1 MGARDAGDRFC
12 IFSMRFSQD
21 GDEILCGA
29 KDGYIYLYDRGAN
42 RRSLKVGA
50 HEDDVNAV
58 AFVDSATH
66 ILASAGDDGICKIW
80 DRRSLRYLLKFSIGI
95 DYINSALTH
104 FP

>member
-42 RRSLKVGA
+42 RRSLKVLTIGRN
-50 HEDDVNAV
+50 ERV
-58 AFVDSATH
+58 
-66 ILASAGDDGICKIW
+66 
-80 DRRSLRYLLKFSIGI
+80 SLNFFGLLNKTN
-95 DYINSALTH
+95 Y
-104 FP
+104 

>member
-42 RRSLKVGA
+42 RRSLKVC
-50 HEDDVNAV
+50 E
-58 AFVDSATH
+58 F
-66 ILASAGDDGICKIW
+66 
-80 DRRSLRYLLKFSIGI
+80 I
-95 DYINSALTH
+95 DQNSK
-104 FP
+104 

>member
-42 RRSLKVGA
+42 RRSLKVLTIGRN
-50 HEDDVNAV
+50 ERVSSN
-58 AFVDSATH
+58 F
-66 ILASAGDDGICKIW
+66 IG
-80 DRRSLRYLLKFSIGI
+80 LLNKTNH
-95 DYINSALTH
+95 Y
-104 FP
+104 